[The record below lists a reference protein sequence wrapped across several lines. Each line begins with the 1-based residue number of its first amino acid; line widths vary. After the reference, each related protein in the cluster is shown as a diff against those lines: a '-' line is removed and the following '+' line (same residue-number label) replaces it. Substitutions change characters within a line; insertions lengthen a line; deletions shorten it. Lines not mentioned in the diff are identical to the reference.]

1 VPTAAKPE
9 FTLGVDLKKTFSYS
23 PGLLSGIQGPEQL
36 SRLSMGQMESLAEEI
51 RHLLIESVA
60 KTGGH
65 LASNLG
71 VVELTLALH
80 RTYDSPSDKLVW
92 DVGHQ
97 SYVHK
102 MLTGRL
108 NRMDTL
114 RKRGGLSGFP
124 KREESPH
131 DAFNTGHSSTSVSAA
146 LGLARARDLLHQDH
160 HVVAIIGDGALSGG
174 MALEALN
181 DAGMARTNLLVVLN
195 DNGMSIA
202 RNVGGLSR
210 YLSLLRTRPG
220 YYKTRE
226 FAERLT
232 ERLPGGRFIRRSLR
246 RLKTVLKSF
255 LVPSLFFEDLGFRYF
270 GPVDGHDMKDLT
282 ALLEHVRTM
291 QGPVLLHVRTQ
302 KGRGY
307 RFAEKNPDVFHGM
320 APFEVETGSPIRCHT
335 GTWSELFGNAMT
347 MLADELPDLVAITA
361 GMPDGTGLV
370 PMRTKY
376 PSRVF
381 DVGIAEQHA
390 VTLAAGLAAGG
401 VRPVAALYST
411 FLQRAYDQVLH
422 DVCLQNLPVV
432 FAVDRAGVVG
442 DDGETHQGTYDL
454 SYLGT
459 MPNLTILAPAS
470 GPELPAMLRY
480 ALAARNPVAIRY
492 PRGCADSVPSA
503 EAPMEAGKA
512 VLLREGS
519 DAAIVAVGV
528 MVAEALAAADAL
540 EMEGLSCSV
549 LHARFVKPFDGEAI
563 RRLALKTGR
572 IVTVEDNVRSGG
584 FGAGVA
590 QWLMEQNIPCIVRNV
605 GFPDEPIAQGTRPQM
620 LSQYGLDALG
630 IAREVCGTMPGRG
643 CPGEEKA

>member
-1 VPTAAKPE
+1 M
-9 FTLGVDLKKTFSYS
+9 KKTFRYS
-23 PGLLSGIQGPEQL
+23 PGLLAGITDPGQL
-36 SRLSMGQMESLAEEI
+36 RTLSMEQMESLAEDI
-51 RHLLIESVA
+51 RHTLIASVA

-80 RTYDSPSDKLVW
+80 RVYETPSDRLVW

-108 NRMDTL
+108 DRMDTL
-114 RKRGGLSGFP
+114 RKRDGLSGFP
-124 KREESPH
+124 KRQESPH

-146 LGLARARDLLHQDH
+146 LGLARARDLLHQNH

-181 DAGMARTNLLVVLN
+181 DAGMARTNLLVILN
-195 DNGMSIA
+195 DNGMSIS

-210 YLSLLRTRPG
+210 HLSLLRTRPG

-226 FAERLT
+226 FVERLT
-232 ERLPGGRFIRRSLR
+232 DRMPRGRFIRRALR
-246 RLKTVLKSF
+246 RLKTTLKSL

-282 ALLEHVRTM
+282 ALLGHIRTM

-307 RFAEKNPDVFHGM
+307 RFAEKKPDVFHGM
-320 APFEVETGSPIRCHT
+320 APFEVETGSPIKCHT
-335 GTWSELFGNAMT
+335 GTWSELFGSAMT
-347 MLADELPDLVAITA
+347 VLADEYPDMVAITA
-361 GMPDGTGLV
+361 GMPDGTGLMAMRAKV
-370 PMRTKY
+370 PA
-376 PSRVF
+376 RVF

-390 VTLAAGLAAGG
+390 VTLAAGLAVGG
-401 VRPVAALYST
+401 VRPVVALYST
-411 FLQRAYDQVLH
+411 FLQRAYDQILH
-422 DVCLQNLPVV
+422 DVCLQDLPVI
-432 FAVDRAGVVG
+432 FAIDRAGIVG

-454 SYLGT
+454 SFLGT

-470 GPELPAMLRY
+470 GPELAMMLRF
-480 ALAARNPVAIRY
+480 ALTSCTGPVAIRY
-492 PRGCADSVPSA
+492 PKGCADTVPLA
-503 EAPMEAGKA
+503 ENPLEQGKA
-512 VLLREGS
+512 VLLRDGS

-528 MVAEALAAADAL
+528 MVPEALAAADAL
-540 EMEGLSCSV
+540 EREGLSCAV
-549 LHARFVKPFDGEAI
+549 LHARFVKPFDTVAI
-563 RRLALKTGR
+563 RRLAEQTGR
-572 IVTVEDNVRSGG
+572 MVTVEDNVRNGG
-584 FGAGVA
+584 FGASVA
-590 QWLMEQNIPCIVRNV
+590 QWLMERDIPCIIRNM
-605 GFPDEPIAQGTRPQM
+605 GFPEEPIPQGTRSQM
-620 LSQYGLDALG
+620 LALYGLDAPG
-630 IAREVCGTMPGRG
+630 IVREVCGTLPGRG

>member
-1 VPTAAKPE
+1 MKKP
-9 FTLGVDLKKTFSYS
+9 FNYS
-23 PGLLSGIQGPEQL
+23 PGLLAGISDPKKL
-36 SRLSMGQMESLAEEI
+36 RALTMDQMESLAEEI
-51 RHLLIESVA
+51 RHALIASVA

-80 RTYDSPSDKLVW
+80 RAYNSPSDRLVW

-114 RKRGGLSGFP
+114 RKRNGLSGFP
-124 KREESPH
+124 KRQESAH
-131 DAFNTGHSSTSVSAA
+131 DAFNTGHSSTSISAA
-146 LGLARARDLLHQDH
+146 LGLARARDLGHQDH

-181 DAGMARTNLLVVLN
+181 DAGMARTNLLVILN

-226 FAERLT
+226 FVERLT
-232 ERLPGGRFIRRSLR
+232 DRMPRGRFIRRALR
-246 RLKTVLKSF
+246 RLKTTLKSF

-270 GPVDGHDMKDLT
+270 GPVNGHDMKDLT
-282 ALLEHVRTM
+282 TLLEHVRTM

-307 RFAEKNPDVFHGM
+307 RFAEKNPDMYHGM
-320 APFEVETGSPIRCHT
+320 APFEVETGSPIRCHS
-335 GTWSELFGNAMT
+335 GTWSEHFGSAM
-347 MLADELPDLVAITA
+347 MSLADEMPDLVAITA
-361 GMPDGTGLV
+361 GMPDGTGLAK
-370 PMRTKY
+370 MRVKY
-376 PSRVF
+376 PARVF

-401 VRPVAALYST
+401 AKPVVAIYST

-432 FAVDRAGVVG
+432 FAIDRAGVVG

-454 SYLGT
+454 SFLGT

-470 GPELPAMLRY
+470 GPELSEMLRH
-480 ALAARNPVAIRY
+480 ALTACPNPVAIRY
-492 PRGCADSVPSA
+492 PKGCADSVPAA
-503 EAPMEAGKA
+503 EVPLASGKA

-519 DAAIVAVGV
+519 DAAIVAVGA
-528 MVAEALAAADAL
+528 MVTEALAAAEAL
-540 EMEGLSCSV
+540 DQEGVSCAV
-549 LHARFVKPFDGEAI
+549 LHARFVKPFDHAAI
-563 RRLALKTGR
+563 RLLAERTGR
-572 IVTVEDNVRSGG
+572 VVTVEDNVRSGG
-584 FGAGVA
+584 FGAAVT
-590 QWLMEQNIPCIVRNV
+590 QWLTDRDIPCIIRNM
-605 GFPDEPIAQGTRPQM
+605 GFPDEPILQGTRSQM
-620 LSQYGLDALG
+620 LAQYGLDASG
-630 IAREVCGTMPGRG
+630 IAREVCGTLPGRG
-643 CPGEEKA
+643 RMGEEKA

>member
-1 VPTAAKPE
+1 MKKP
-9 FTLGVDLKKTFSYS
+9 FNYS
-23 PGLLSGIQGPEQL
+23 PGLLAGIKGPDQL
-36 SRLSMGQMESLAEEI
+36 SGLSMGQMESLAEEI
-51 RHLLIESVA
+51 RHTLIESVA

-80 RTYDSPSDKLVW
+80 YAFGSPSDKLVW

-108 NRMDTL
+108 DRMDTL

-181 DAGMARTNLLVVLN
+181 DAGMARTDLLVVLN

-226 FAERLT
+226 FVERLT
-232 ERLPGGRFIRRSLR
+232 DRMPRGQFIRRTLR
-246 RLKTVLKSF
+246 RLKTILKSF

-282 ALLEHVRTM
+282 ALLGHVRTM
-291 QGPVLLHVRTQ
+291 RGPVLLHVRTQ

-347 MLADELPDLVAITA
+347 KLADEMPDMVAITA

-370 PMRTKY
+370 PMRTKH
-376 PSRVF
+376 PARVF

-401 VRPVAALYST
+401 VRPVVALYST

-432 FAVDRAGVVG
+432 FAIDRAGVVG

-454 SYLGT
+454 SFLGT
-459 MPNLTILAPAS
+459 MPNMVILAPAS
-470 GPELPAMLRY
+470 GPELSDMLRY
-480 ALAARNPVAIRY
+480 ALTACTNPVAIRY
-492 PRGCADSVPSA
+492 PKGCAEFVPSA
-503 EAPMEAGKA
+503 ETPLEAGKA
-512 VLLREGS
+512 VLLRDGS
-519 DAAIVAVGV
+519 DAAIVAVGP
-528 MVAEALAAADAL
+528 MVSEALAAADAL
-540 EMEGLSCSV
+540 EREGLSCSV

-563 RRLALKTGR
+563 RLLALKTGR
-572 IVTVEDNVRSGG
+572 IVTVEDNVCSGG

-590 QWLMEQNIPCIVRNV
+590 QWLMERNIRCVIRNM
-605 GFPDEPIAQGTRPQM
+605 GFPDEPIAQGTRSQM

-630 IAREVCGTMPGRG
+630 IARVVCGIMPGRE
-643 CPGEEKA
+643 CSREEKA